1 MIRNA
6 KVDSNQSEIVKAL
19 RNAGAW
25 VTITS
30 QLKNA
35 FDILAGYKGKLFI
48 VEIKDGM
55 KPPSARRL
63 SEGEQ
68 KCKDGF
74 NSVGV
79 YYYIITSID
88 EALHMICEHDYK
100 ITCSGFMHKC
110 EKCGHTW
117 GDC

>member
-35 FDILAGYKGKLFI
+35 FDILAGYKESYL
-48 VEIKDGM
+48 
-55 KPPSARRL
+55 
-63 SEGEQ
+63 
-68 KCKDGF
+68 
-74 NSVGV
+74 
-79 YYYIITSID
+79 
-88 EALHMICEHDYK
+88 
-100 ITCSGFMHKC
+100 
-110 EKCGHTW
+110 
-117 GDC
+117 